1 MNVFKNFIKKVIITS
16 TRFFSKTKIGRYA
29 NELIIEDVMQ
39 RKENV
44 KYNDIKMQFA
54 VPNHLNQYRVDT
66 FSIKEPETLNW
77 IDSLPEESELWDVGA
92 NIGLYSIYAAKKKKC
107 NVFNSRN

>member
-1 MNVFKNFIKKVIITS
+1 
-16 TRFFSKTKIGRYA
+16 
-29 NELIIEDVMQ
+29 MQ

-107 NVFNSRN
+107 NVFSFEPSVFNLELLAKNIFVMVFKIISLLFR